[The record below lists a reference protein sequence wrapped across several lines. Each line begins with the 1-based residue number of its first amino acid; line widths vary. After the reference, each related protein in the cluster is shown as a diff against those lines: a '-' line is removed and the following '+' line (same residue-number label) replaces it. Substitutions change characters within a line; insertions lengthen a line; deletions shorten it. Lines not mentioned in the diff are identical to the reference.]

1 MFLGAGHRRSRGVG
15 LSVGAPGPT
24 AGGAGDAGTVASTA
38 AASPGA
44 AGGPGP
50 ALAPDQL
57 PPPAPPLGMNG
68 GLSTALNGGGSPG
81 SLGLG
86 VKRPAPPRRPTRTL
100 LWIQRFMVG
109 MALAGLAS
117 LVMAIYLLERHQPER
132 SLPERWFRS
141 VPYLGMPSVRPDAPR
156 PAEIY
161 HVTREFGPAILGG
174 MGAVVTELAQGQ
186 ASRGLRVHVFLPFY
200 TYLES
205 LQPELWRTVTVQM
218 RSTPWAAPTPL
229 PTAIYRTEY
238 HGVELL
244 LVSPGTRAPLDAAF
258 TAVDRFT
265 IYSMTPGVPWETR
278 DLLLCAI
285 VAQALVD
292 LEDELAAGP
301 APASAD
307 PADASVVHLHGATNA
322 ATVPM
327 FHDLMLARGRS
338 PRRTA
343 FVYTLHDYR
352 EETSYHLNQV
362 YLWLLATFPFAVDP
376 TTHAVVD
383 SDVFMSYY
391 GISGAAVATCVS
403 ETLAADLVEGRQEVT
418 NGVLVIDA
426 IHAKARRQRFVGIP
440 NGVDFGNHSAF
451 NNPVLAHAGLL
462 FDYSQSIAAVKA
474 AAKHSLCRSSIVP
487 MDACGRPM
495 VLFIGR
501 FQLNKGARDAP
512 AEPIESCDGWASNNP
527 SGMPERPCCARGRD
541 RHLCR
546 RRRHSGELGRHVR
559 RTRHAHF
566 ERGRRR
572 PERHPAARRCRYP
585 GQRGAQRDARHS
597 RARGSKRSPALLP
610 PTWPCV
616 RHIQLQDHFGP
627 ILRAA
632 ADVVFVPS
640 RTEAFG
646 LVAAEGLSYGSLVV
660 TTGVGG
666 LRDFLRDRRD
676 TSAQGAHNAYFFT
689 PTSRRELED
698 ALGDALDYLASLST
712 SQVEALVRQLIA
724 QAHGLRWDR
733 QDGPLDR
740 YDIVYSTALQT
751 LYD

>member
-1 MFLGAGHRRSRGVG
+1 MFLGVVGRRRSSGVG
-15 LSVGAPGPT
+15 LGVGAPGPT
-24 AGGAGDAGTVASTA
+24 AGGAGDAGTVASTVA
-38 AASPGA
+38 APPGA

-50 ALAPDQL
+50 ALVSDSL
-57 PPPAPPLGMNG
+57 PPPSPPLGTNG
-68 GLSTALNGGGSPG
+68 GLPAALNGGGVPG
-81 SLGLG
+81 SLALG
-86 VKRPAPPRRPTRTL
+86 AKRPAAPRRPTRTL

-117 LVMAIYLLERHQPER
+117 LVMAIYLLERYQPE
-132 SLPERWFRS
+132 SALPERWFRS

-186 ASRGLRVHVFLPFY
+186 ASRGHRVRVFLPFY

-229 PTAIYRTEY
+229 PTAVYRTEY

-244 LVSPGTRAPLDAAF
+244 LVSPGTRAPLNAAF
-258 TAVDRFT
+258 TAADRFT

-301 APASAD
+301 APAA
-307 PADASVVHLHGATNA
+307 ADAANAADAADACVVHLHGATNA
-322 ATVPM
+322 ATAPM
-327 FHDLMLARGRS
+327 FHDLMLARGRA

-383 SDVFMSYY
+383 GDVFMSYY

-426 IHAKARRQRFVGIP
+426 IHAKARQQRFVGIP

-451 NNPVLAHAGLL
+451 NNPVLARAGLL
-462 FDYSQSIAAVKA
+462 FDYSQNIAAVKA
-474 AAKHSLCRSSIVP
+474 AAKHSLCRSGIVP
-487 MDACGRPM
+487 VEACGRPM

-501 FQLNKGARDAP
+501 FQLNKGASAAHPQSPLEGTCQDA
-512 AEPIESCDGWASNNP
+512 ASNHP
-527 SGMPERPCCARGRD
+527 SGAPDGRCCAARGQGSTSAPTLPTFWRIGT
-541 RHLCR
+541 R
-546 RRRHSGELGRHVR
+546 RLSCS
-559 RTRHAHF
+559 ACA
-566 ERGRRR
+566 
-572 PERHPAARRCRYP
+572 P
-585 GQRGAQRDARHS
+585 
-597 RARGSKRSPALLP
+597 RAR
-610 PTWPCV
+610 PTAP
-616 RHIQLQDHFGP
+616 
-627 ILRAA
+627 
-632 ADVVFVPS
+632 
-640 RTEAFG
+640 
-646 LVAAEGLSYGSLVV
+646 
-660 TTGVGG
+660 
-666 LRDFLRDRRD
+666 
-676 TSAQGAHNAYFFT
+676 
-689 PTSRRELED
+689 
-698 ALGDALDYLASLST
+698 
-712 SQVEALVRQLIA
+712 
-724 QAHGLRWDR
+724 
-733 QDGPLDR
+733 
-740 YDIVYSTALQT
+740 
-751 LYD
+751 